1 MKLIRTPLLAV
12 AAGLALL
19 LSGCSTVDVGPAGI
33 VNKSTYSKDAAAPVR
48 EAQSVTSIIPG
59 APVDSGRTHTVAPG
73 DTLYNISVRYGV
85 TTKHLAAL
93 NAVTDP
99 TQLRIG
105 QVLKLPES
113 TTAPRAYVPNPA
125 VRVNRVTADTQL
137 SVTPP
142 KGALAEEPKAEEP
155 AGVTQATEEQTD
167 AAGKAPA
174 AEPAQPAKTAKTDEL
189 PAVMPG
195 SRMIWPVEGRIMS
208 DYGQN
213 GKGIDISGTKGDVV
227 VAAMAGEVIY
237 VGNTVPGYGNL
248 VILKHSPTLV
258 TAYGY
263 NARVTVKT
271 GERVSSGQKIAELG
285 GTAKGAMLRFE
296 VREKGRPINPVQFL
310 PKR

>member
-1 MKLIRTPLLAV
+1 MKPIRTPLLAV

-48 EAQSVTSIIPG
+48 QASPVTSIIPG

-137 SVTPP
+137 SVTQP
-142 KGALAEEPKAEEP
+142 KGAPAEEPKAEEP
-155 AGVTQATEEQTD
+155 AEVTKPAEEKTD

-174 AEPAQPAKTAKTDEL
+174 AETAQPAKTAEA

-195 SRMIWPVEGRIMS
+195 SRMIWPVEGRIVS

>member
-48 EAQSVTSIIPG
+48 QAAPATSIIPG
-59 APVDSGRTHTVAPG
+59 APADSGRTHTVAPG

-85 TTKHLAAL
+85 PTKHLAAL

-137 SVTPP
+137 TVTQP

-155 AGVTQATEEQTD
+155 AGVTEPTEDKTD

-174 AEPAQPAKTAKTDEL
+174 AEPAQPAKTAEE

-195 SRMIWPVEGRIMS
+195 SRMIWPVEGRIVS

-271 GERVSSGQKIAELG
+271 GDRVSSGQKIAELG

>member
-1 MKLIRTPLLAV
+1 MKPIRTPLLAV

-48 EAQSVTSIIPG
+48 QASPVTSIIPG

-85 TTKHLAAL
+85 TTKQLAAL

-137 SVTPP
+137 TVTQP
-142 KGALAEEPKAEEP
+142 KGAPAEEPKAEEP
-155 AGVTQATEEQTD
+155 AEVTKPAEEKTD

-174 AEPAQPAKTAKTDEL
+174 AEPAQPAKTAKTVEE

-195 SRMIWPVEGRIMS
+195 SRMIWPVEGRIVS

-263 NARVTVKT
+263 NSRVTVKT